1 MTDGAALQEPAQ
13 TSPIAPRPIALARS
27 YSDVQRAIADHCE
40 NIGMSRAELDAQA
53 HIADGNASKAL
64 ARRARKRMGWVTLG
78 RILAAAGLVL
88 IVAED
93 PDAPPRDLDASTL
106 ARRSVRYGRA
116 KHWRNIK
123 GPAWGRRM
131 AALRALKLPA
141 ARRSEIARIAAQA
154 RHQRRQTDQNASS
167 SDGTLSKPD

>member
-1 MTDGAALQEPAQ
+1 
-13 TSPIAPRPIALARS
+13 
-27 YSDVQRAIADHCE
+27 
-40 NIGMSRAELDAQA
+40 MSRAELDAEA
-53 HIADGNASKAL
+53 DIADGNASKAL

-93 PDAPPRDLDASTL
+93 RDAPPRDLDASTL

-131 AALRALKLPA
+131 AALRALKLTP
-141 ARRSEIARIAAQA
+141 ARRSEIARIASQA
-154 RHQRRQTDQNASS
+154 RHQRRQQPSTSGTTAAQSS
-167 SDGTLSKPD
+167 LF